1 MKKALKVMIVLFLSL
16 TACGKK
22 EEEIQ
27 EVEEEPVVVA
37 TPEPEY
43 ETIENLITENETE
56 EDTQEEEEPAAEETR
71 ETAEEE
77 RPLDLDITFMSSTAI
92 YSAVYNMIM
101 NPEEYV
107 GKYIKIKGFFAVG
120 ESYTGEEM
128 YGCVIPDATQ
138 CCVQGIQFLW
148 KGDHVYPDDYP
159 EIGTNIIVQGI
170 FAYDRVDEYTV
181 AVRLED
187 ADMFIE

>member
-22 EEEIQ
+22 EEEI
-27 EVEEEPVVVA
+27 EVMEEEPVVIA

-43 ETIENLITENETE
+43 ETIENLITDSTE
-56 EDTQEEEEPAAEETR
+56 EEQPREEEELAAEET
-71 ETAEEE
+71 EEEE

-101 NPEEYV
+101 NPDEYV
-107 GKYIKIKGFFAVG
+107 GKYIRIKGFFAVG

-138 CCVQGIQFLW
+138 CCVQGIEFLW

-159 EIGTNIIVQGI
+159 EIGTDIIVQGI

>member
-1 MKKALKVMIVLFLSL
+1 MKKTLKIMIAVFLGL

-22 EEEIQ
+22 EEEVQIQ
-27 EVEEEPVVVA
+27 EEEPIVAA

-43 ETIENLITENETE
+43 ETIENLITENEDE
-56 EDTQEEEEPAAEETR
+56 EQP
-71 ETAEEE
+71 AEEE
-77 RPLDLDITFMSSTAI
+77 TEESTENEAEPDLDITFMSSTAI

-107 GKYIKIKGFFAVG
+107 GKLIRIKGFFAVG

-138 CCVQGIQFLW
+138 CCVQGIEFLW

-159 EIGTNIIVQGI
+159 EIGTDIVVQGI
-170 FAYDRVDEYTV
+170 FAYDRIDEYTV

-187 ADMFIE
+187 ADVFIE